1 MITRAVFSIA
11 QVALSAPSH
20 LSIASKGPKVDLS
33 EKYVAGLQDDFG
45 MDDDPYGFF
54 AREKTLE
61 ELADQDACNFVL
73 LQV

>member
-1 MITRAVFSIA
+1 M
-11 QVALSAPSH
+11 
-20 LSIASKGPKVDLS
+20 DLS